1 MKRIH
6 MFAATPL
13 FVLPALL
20 ATPVTTTV
28 PSAPTS
34 AQQAIID
41 ARVSDS
47 LLERASR
54 AADRAAKERAE
65 RLAKVKARQAAAAK
79 AKREA
84 AAAKKVERKRQRSS
98 ASVGS
103 PAPKGVAQAYAK
115 SLVPASQ
122 FGCLVK
128 LWDRESNWRTTAT
141 GSMTSNGRA
150 YGIPQ
155 ALPGSK
161 MASAGAD
168 WRTNYKTQ
176 IKWGLKYIKSRYG
189 TPCGAWS
196 AFQGKGWY

>member
-28 PSAPTS
+28 PSTPTS

-84 AAAKKVERKRQRSS
+84 AAAKKAERKKQRSS

-122 FGCLVK
+122 FGCLVE
-128 LWDRESNWRTTAT
+128 LWDRESGWSTT
-141 GSMTSNGRA
+141 SDNPNSSA

-161 MASAGAD
+161 MAKFGKD

-176 IKWGLKYIKSRYG
+176 IKWGLSYIDGRYG